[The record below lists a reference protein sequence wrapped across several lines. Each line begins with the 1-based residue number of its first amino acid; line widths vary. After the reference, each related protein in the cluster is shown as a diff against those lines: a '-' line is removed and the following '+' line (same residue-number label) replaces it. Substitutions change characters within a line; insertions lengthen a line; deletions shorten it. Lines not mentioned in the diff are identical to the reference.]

1 MGGDTL
7 MNGKNHLVVT
17 FRDGQT
23 FTPAGH
29 TRWFIDENV
38 IVIEYPDS
46 TRCFPM
52 NAVKMYEFGK

>member
-1 MGGDTL
+1 